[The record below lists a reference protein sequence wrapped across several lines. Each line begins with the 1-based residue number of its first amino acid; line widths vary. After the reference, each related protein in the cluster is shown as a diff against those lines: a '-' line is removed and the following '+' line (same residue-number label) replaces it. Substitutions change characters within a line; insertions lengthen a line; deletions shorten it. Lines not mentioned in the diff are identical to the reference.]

1 MCIHVKDQV
10 HFKYIQCLFKNK
22 IDYIKRNFIIENLK
36 SNSMKNEI
44 AILDTKMRYPQG
56 KTLFTTKI
64 VEQTVLQ
71 EFILGKL
78 SLQAS
83 LGMHQTLVGIE
94 M

>member
-1 MCIHVKDQV
+1 M
-10 HFKYIQCLFKNK
+10 
-22 IDYIKRNFIIENLK
+22 K
-36 SNSMKNEI
+36 SEI

-78 SLQAS
+78 SLQAR
-83 LGMHQTLVGIE
+83 LGMHQRLVSIDI
-94 M
+94 

>member
-1 MCIHVKDQV
+1 
-10 HFKYIQCLFKNK
+10 
-22 IDYIKRNFIIENLK
+22 
-36 SNSMKNEI
+36 MKNEI

-71 EFILGKL
+71 ELILGKL